1 MDLNLLLFLQ
11 IKCVIFKNKISVY
24 QDQYYNTT
32 TTDIGHPPEDYFK
45 YITSDI
51 LDDCKKSILNIKI
64 DKELKDTY
72 LILKLNDEVLVIGKL
87 PGEHT
92 NLDSELAFDV
102 NKSKSEFISNMSH
115 EFRTPLNGIIG
126 MTQILKDTELNKQQK
141 FCISNIEKCNLDLI
155 RLVNDILDYSKLD
168 NDSLELEIRPF
179 NIKNCIL
186 SSIDISISSLRETS
200 NTIDFNIHPD
210 VPEFVLGDAQRLKQI
225 LNNLLNNSMKFTK
238 NGRIVLEVSIAQEY
252 PSDYTLLQFD
262 IQDTGIGIP
271 NDMVSK
277 LFKPF
282 SQVRNG
288 YKQGT
293 GLGLV
298 ICRKLTNLMGG
309 DIRILKTETNKGTTI
324 QFSIKVRRTHT
335 KSLELRNSEE
345 EQLKGKYILV
355 VDDNPLNR
363 LSLMNTCNKWG
374 MKPVVCSNVQEALFY
389 SNTYDYYCGL
399 IDIIMPENS
408 GIWLARKLIE
418 DKKIKYPLIG
428 LSSLK
433 EIPKE
438 SEQLFLHFLIK
449 PVREVMLKEILLNCQ
464 SDFQYYTQE
473 SVFSNKNHEEEK
485 IVKVLI
491 VDDIYINRQLL
502 EIFLIKANV
511 PKKLIKQVGSGK
523 EAIEEIESSEYDYV
537 FLDIKMP
544 EISGIEVYNYVKE
557 NNLRRHTKFIAM
569 TAYIPENEDD
579 YITKEKFDYSI
590 FKPLQD
596 CSVIRDL
603 IR

>member
-1 MDLNLLLFLQ
+1 
-11 IKCVIFKNKISVY
+11 
-24 QDQYYNTT
+24 
-32 TTDIGHPPEDYFK
+32 
-45 YITSDI
+45 
-51 LDDCKKSILNIKI
+51 
-64 DKELKDTY
+64 
-72 LILKLNDEVLVIGKL
+72 
-87 PGEHT
+87 
-92 NLDSELAFDV
+92 
-102 NKSKSEFISNMSH
+102 
-115 EFRTPLNGIIG
+115 
-126 MTQILKDTELNKQQK
+126 
-141 FCISNIEKCNLDLI
+141 
-155 RLVNDILDYSKLD
+155 
-168 NDSLELEIRPF
+168 
-179 NIKNCIL
+179 
-186 SSIDISISSLRETS
+186 
-200 NTIDFNIHPD
+200 
-210 VPEFVLGDAQRLKQI
+210 
-225 LNNLLNNSMKFTK
+225 
-238 NGRIVLEVSIAQEY
+238 
-252 PSDYTLLQFD
+252 
-262 IQDTGIGIP
+262 
-271 NDMVSK
+271 
-277 LFKPF
+277 
-282 SQVRNG
+282 
-288 YKQGT
+288 
-293 GLGLV
+293 
-298 ICRKLTNLMGG
+298 
-309 DIRILKTETNKGTTI
+309 
-324 QFSIKVRRTHT
+324 
-335 KSLELRNSEE
+335 
-345 EQLKGKYILV
+345 
-355 VDDNPLNR
+355 
-363 LSLMNTCNKWG
+363 

-502 EIFLIKANV
+502 EIFLIKAHV

>member
-45 YITSDI
+45 YITNDI